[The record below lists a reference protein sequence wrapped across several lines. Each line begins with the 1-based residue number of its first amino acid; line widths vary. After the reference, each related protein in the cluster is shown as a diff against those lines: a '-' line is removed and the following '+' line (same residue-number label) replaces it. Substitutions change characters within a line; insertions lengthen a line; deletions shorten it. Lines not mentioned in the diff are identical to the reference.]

1 MVTCEA
7 ACSIL
12 LPLRRV
18 AYALLVDD
26 RKLIIDEH
34 KSLDHRLVG
43 RDDDALL
50 PFVSEHGSDP
60 HELLPHAHWLIH
72 ERARAEA
79 HVVALGQHLLERSGR
94 AGNRRQRLGEARLA
108 EDLLDLLAVRLPHVL
123 GDAPVLARCRARREH
138 RLARKLVGEA
148 ADDLA
153 VEVADRVVHV
163 DEDCFARRLWERP
176 AGQKQRAQFSQL
188 SVLIGQ
194 RLRFLSVLIG
204 QLLLFGSQLVSKPL
218 DLVHRIEHGL
228 GIVIGTATQLLWWL
242 LGHQVH
248 KRLASDV
255 NKARRGLAL
264 S

>member
-12 LPLRRV
+12 LPLRRI

-34 KSLDHRLVG
+34 QSLDHRLVG

-79 HVVALGQHLLERSGR
+79 HIVALGQHLLERSGR
-94 AGNRRQRLGEARLA
+94 ASNRRQRLGEARLA
-108 EDLLDLLAVRLPHVL
+108 EDFLDLLAVRLPHVL

-138 RLARKLVGEA
+138 GLARELFGEA

-153 VEVADRVVHV
+153 VEVTDCVVHV
-163 DEDCFARRLWERP
+163 DEDRFARRLWERSTGLKP
-176 AGQKQRAQFSQL
+176 RAQFSQL
-188 SVLIGQ
+188 P
-194 RLRFLSVLIG
+194 VLIG
-204 QLLLFGSQLVSKPL
+204 QLLRFGSQLVSKPL
-218 DLVHRIEHGL
+218 DLVHRIELGL
-228 GIVIGTATQLLWWL
+228 GIIIGTALWWIL
-242 LGHQVH
+242 RHQVQ

-255 NKARRGLAL
+255 NEARSALAL